1 MSRSL
6 AQPHFFQDCNT
17 EDDEDQDEENFSS
30 LKIMKDLWMIFLKN
44 FLPLKLQIH
53 VSVNFAAGCR
63 LYSILCECRLIPCN
77 FVFNIRFIMHCTSPP
92 LLNQLNFL
100 LNLTYLALSVF
111 SPELWKLCKYQQRP
125 IVCWQ
130 NRKKWERF
138 YLLTIVQFVMV
149 DCDRHCVLWV
159 GGRTLGFEGV
169 TI

>member
-1 MSRSL
+1 M
-6 AQPHFFQDCNT
+6 
-17 EDDEDQDEENFSS
+17 
-30 LKIMKDLWMIFLKN
+30 
-44 FLPLKLQIH
+44 
-53 VSVNFAAGCR
+53 SVNFAAGCR

-159 GGRTLGFEGV
+159 GGANTWLRRSHNLTINQSPSDPFEGNQLPPSFRREPFHRNLFLSTQSRTV
-169 TI
+169 NQQVIFF

>member
-1 MSRSL
+1 M
-6 AQPHFFQDCNT
+6 
-17 EDDEDQDEENFSS
+17 
-30 LKIMKDLWMIFLKN
+30 
-44 FLPLKLQIH
+44 
-53 VSVNFAAGCR
+53 SVNFAAGCR

-100 LNLTYLALSVF
+100 LNLTYLALSMF
-111 SPELWKLCKYQQRP
+111 SPELWKSCKYQQRP

-130 NRKKWERF
+130 NRKKWERC

-159 GGRTLGFEGV
+159 GGEHLASKESQFNHQSITERPLRRESIASFLSKGTFPPQSLSLHTVPHCQPTSDFF
-169 TI
+169 